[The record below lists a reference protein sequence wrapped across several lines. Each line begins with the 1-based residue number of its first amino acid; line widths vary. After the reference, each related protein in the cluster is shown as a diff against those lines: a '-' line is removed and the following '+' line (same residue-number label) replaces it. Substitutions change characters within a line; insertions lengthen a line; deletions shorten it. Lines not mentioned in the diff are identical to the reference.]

1 MSAGDAQ
8 EDKDQLC
15 LYVNVCACYPFIPG
29 FYISV
34 HSCCCSLFLN
44 SAFNVAFTRTVC
56 VNSLLLYFFV
66 HHIVVIF
73 VSDDFNGG

>member
-1 MSAGDAQ
+1 M
-8 EDKDQLC
+8 C
-15 LYVNVCACYPFIPG
+15 
-29 FYISV
+29 V
-34 HSCCCSLFLN
+34 HAILSFLGSILVSILVVVHN
-44 SAFNVAFTRTVC
+44 SAFKVAFIGLY